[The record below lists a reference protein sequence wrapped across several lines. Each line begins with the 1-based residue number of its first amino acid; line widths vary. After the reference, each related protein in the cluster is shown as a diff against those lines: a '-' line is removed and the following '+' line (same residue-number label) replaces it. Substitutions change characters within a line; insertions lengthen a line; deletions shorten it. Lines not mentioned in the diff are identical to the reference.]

1 LIKSLFLSKNQ
12 KLVKLWEQEHKDIG
26 ALAGK
31 IIGAYEK
38 NDIKGAKKYLN
49 KLSSLTVGHLMK
61 EDLAFYNL
69 LKHSNELDEDT
80 IDHIKEFRETFKG
93 TKTALMNF
101 IAKYASEGVELD
113 DNFIELFKG
122 LVDVVVKRIDYEE
135 TNLYQVLSEF
145 KD

>member
-1 LIKSLFLSKNQ
+1 MLKSLFLSKNQ
-12 KLVKLWEQEHKDIG
+12 KLVKLWEQEHKEIG
-26 ALAGK
+26 ALAGQ

-38 NDIKGAKKYLN
+38 NDIKSAKKDLN
-49 KLSSLTVGHLMK
+49 SLNSLTVGHLMK

-69 LKHSNELDEDT
+69 LKHDDGLDEET
-80 IDHIKEFRETFKG
+80 IEHIKEFRETFEG

-101 IAKYASEGVELD
+101 IAKYASSGVELD
-113 DNFIELFKG
+113 DDFIEAFKG
-122 LVDVVVKRIDYEE
+122 LVGVVVQRIDYEE